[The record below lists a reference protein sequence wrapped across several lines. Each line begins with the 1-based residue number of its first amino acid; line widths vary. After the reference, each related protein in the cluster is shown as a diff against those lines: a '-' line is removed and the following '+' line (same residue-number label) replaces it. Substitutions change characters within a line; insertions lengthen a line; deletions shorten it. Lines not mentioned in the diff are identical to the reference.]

1 MWNSSDQHFTKTY
14 VDKTSVS
21 FVALPVF
28 WHEKSFQKPLENNCD
43 GVLFQWSCRL
53 WGNLRKDFIIVS
65 FGWIFLWNFSDQ
77 LFSKIAS
84 GESFWKTLWDF
95 ASALEEVI
103 VFVQVDFDTYPLAFI
118 QNPEVQMWSDI
129 CRIQ

>member
-43 GVLFQWSCRL
+43 GVIFQWSCRL
-53 WGNLRKDFIIVS
+53 WGNLRKGFMIVS
-65 FGWIFLWNFSDQ
+65 FGWFLCEMFQINFFLKQ
-77 LFSKIAS
+77 LGVNAS
-84 GESFWKTLWDF
+84 ERLYEILPVFWKKSHRFWHLPFELHSNSWCPR
-95 ASALEEVI
+95 I
-103 VFVQVDFDTYPLAFI
+103 
-118 QNPEVQMWSDI
+118 MRWDI
-129 CRIQ
+129 CRFQ